1 MSKFEADKPLPEDSA
16 ASSSDKRAGAD
27 YDAWAR
33 EKIENALRLAKERP
47 EARIPIEQVWKRFGI
62 EN

>member
-1 MSKFEADKPLPEDSA
+1 MSKIEADKQLPEDPTSP
-16 ASSSDKRAGAD
+16 SSDKRGGAE

-33 EKIENALRLAKERP
+33 AKIENALRLAKERP